1 MKSVIQSLVIFLLA
15 SSLWGCATTGTTTKT
30 VDMTDPSLTSYPL
43 IVRPVGNP
51 YPTPPEKYPDFLKK
65 VGGTVLEYSHTQD
78 DKAYVFNTE
87 PTTMPRLKRTV
98 ERLKNHPYIRYV
110 KIGNKDKI

>member
-1 MKSVIQSLVIFLLA
+1 MKPLIQTLLILLFA
-15 SSLWGCATTGTTTKT
+15 TSLWGCATTGTATRT
-30 VDMTDPSLTSYPL
+30 VDVADPSLRSYHL

-51 YPTPPEKYPDFLKK
+51 YPKPPEKYPDFLKK
-65 VGGTVLEYSHTQD
+65 VGGTELDYSHTLE

-87 PTTMPRLKRTV
+87 PTTMQRLHRTV

-110 KIGNKDKI
+110 RIEDKGRV